1 MARPDSL
8 PETLRIATWN
18 INSVRI
24 RLENIARFSREMN
37 PDILCLQETKVVDE
51 LFPRAELETL
61 GYQHLYFSGQK
72 SYNGVALLSKIPLK
86 DIGNECMAGSCDRR
100 HITATLPDGTRL
112 HNVYV
117 PAGGDI
123 PDPDANDKFAFK
135 LRYMERL
142 CEWADRESKDAR
154 LVLVGDMN
162 IAPLPS
168 DVWSHKQLLNVVSHT
183 PVEVEWME
191 SLRGTLGWVDT
202 ARHFTP
208 ADQKLYSW
216 WSYRNRDWQ
225 ASDRGRRL
233 DHIWVTPNLKD
244 SLRRVETHKD
254 ARNWNA
260 PSDHVPVLVELAL

>member
-1 MARPDSL
+1 MRL
-8 PETLRIATWN
+8 HN
-18 INSVRI
+18 IE
-24 RLENIARFSREMN
+24 RLAKELK

-51 LFPRAELETL
+51 LFPLSALKKL
-61 GYQHLYFSGQK
+61 GFRHVYFSGQK

-86 DIGNECMAGSCDRR
+86 DIGNACMAGSLDKR

-135 LRYMERL
+135 LRYMEGL
-142 CEWADRESKDAR
+142 CEWADRERKGER
-154 LVLVGDMN
+154 LVIVGDMN
-162 IAPLPS
+162 VAPLEH

-183 PVEVEWME
+183 PAEVELME
-191 SLRGTLGWVDT
+191 KFRSTLGWVDT

-216 WSYRNRDWQ
+216 WSYRNQDWEK
-225 ASDRGRRL
+225 SDRGRRL
-233 DHIWVTPNLKD
+233 DHIWVTPELKD
-244 SLRRVETHKD
+244 SLVKVDTHRL
-254 ARNWNA
+254 ARNWIQ
-260 PSDHVPVLVELAL
+260 PSDHVPVVVELKLDFTE